1 MIEIKWDDESSQAQ
15 AKNVWI
21 NLNLS
26 SFKVFFFFLQ
36 CIQYTKKNN
45 SPFK

>member
-1 MIEIKWDDESSQAQ
+1 MIEIKWDDQSSQAQ

-26 SFKVFFFFLQ
+26 SLNFFFYSVFFFTVYSIYL
-36 CIQYTKKNN
+36 KK
-45 SPFK
+45 